1 MSLTVQGAASAL
13 WPQRAASAT
22 RPASER
28 LDSDIHRDAW
38 SPADPKV
45 APNRYDQA
53 IDSLR
58 TAALRR
64 DAALAATAK
73 AEKAATAADDTALHR
88 DRESPA

>member
-1 MSLTVQGAASAL
+1 MSLTVQGAAGAL
-13 WPQRAASAT
+13 WPQRGPSVI

-28 LDSDIHRDAW
+28 LDSETDRDAY
-38 SPADPKV
+38 SPADAKV

-58 TAALRR
+58 VSALRR

-73 AEKAATAADDTALHR
+73 APKVATAADDTALHR

>member
-1 MSLTVQGAASAL
+1 MSLSVQGAAGAL
-13 WPQRAASAT
+13 FSQRTAGLT

-28 LDSDIHRDAW
+28 LDSDVDRDAW
-38 SPADPKV
+38 ARADPKL

-58 TAALRR
+58 LAALRR

-73 AEKAATAADDTALHR
+73 ARKTDHAELR
-88 DRESPA
+88 REREDPG